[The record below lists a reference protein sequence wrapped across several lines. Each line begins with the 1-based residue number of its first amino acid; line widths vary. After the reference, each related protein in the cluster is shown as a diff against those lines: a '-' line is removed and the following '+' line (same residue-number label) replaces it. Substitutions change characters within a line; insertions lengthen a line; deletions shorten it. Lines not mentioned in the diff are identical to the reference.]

1 MRTRILFVVCAG
13 AIAAVYGCG
22 DDDSG
27 GGSGGSSSGGTGGGA
42 TAGAGG
48 AAGASGGAAGAS
60 GGAGGTAGASG
71 GAGGAT
77 GGAGGAADAGTGGAS
92 GKWYCAE
99 PAGVS
104 VCDCKKTPIPNGTL
118 SACAKSYSCCIS
130 AKVGGYDDCACEN
143 ASTDECNKK
152 VSDQAAGGA
161 KKVASCPPP

>member
-27 GGSGGSSSGGTGGGA
+27 GGSGGSGSGGTGGGA
-42 TAGAGG
+42 TGGAGG

-77 GGAGGAADAGTGGAS
+77 GGAGGAADAGTGGAT
-92 GKWYCAE
+92 GTWYCAE

-130 AKVGGYDDCACEN
+130 AKVGESADTAFETATLHEGITIGGN
-143 ASTDECNKK
+143 AG
-152 VSDQAAGGA
+152 AGGA